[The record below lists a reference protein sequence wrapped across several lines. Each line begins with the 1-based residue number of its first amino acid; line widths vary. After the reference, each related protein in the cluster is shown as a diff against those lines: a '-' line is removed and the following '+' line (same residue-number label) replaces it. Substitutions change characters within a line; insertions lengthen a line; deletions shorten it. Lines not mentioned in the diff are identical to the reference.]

1 MQTGTPNSPASDPK
15 QKFQAAVA
23 LLEAR
28 QYAQAQAAAASALLT
43 WPNDPNFLRVLGVAL
58 CKQHQFQE
66 AERHLVHVTRLVPNY
81 APAYENLAEA
91 QMLQG
96 KLPEAVKSLQT
107 ALKHNPQSHAASM
120 KLGELL
126 NLTGKGAE
134 ADEVFQN
141 AIAADPEREKL
152 VQAMDFVQE
161 GKIKDA
167 EAVYKGILRT
177 NPNHVD
183 TLRLMGVLSMKKEN
197 HSDGEAYF
205 RRAVELAP
213 DFWTAWINLGVS
225 LNEQQKFG
233 KAEQAYLQALKLKPG
248 NVHTLEKLGSNCMN
262 DGRMEDAVGWLKKS
276 LEEDPQHFP
285 SLLVMGHALKT
296 IGEQE
301 EAIDAYRKCAE
312 SKPDFGEVYWSLAN
326 LKTYKFDD
334 AELDEMKSQLETV
347 ANDPTQE
354 DSEISFL
361 FALGKAYEDR
371 KDYPQAFHYYAE
383 GNTKKRLNVTYD
395 PIEFEAHI
403 DRLID
408 VYSADFFASHQ
419 GQGCQEKGPILI
431 VGLPRSGSTLQEQ
444 ILASHSQVEGTA
456 ELHYLLRIATDTGVN
471 RTDGI
476 KYPECMHELKDYQL
490 RGLGE
495 EYLESTLPHRTGLPY
510 FTDKLPN
517 NFTGIGFL
525 HTVLPNAKVIDARR
539 HPLDSC
545 LGGFKQLFAKGQVF
559 TYDMYD
565 LAHYYS
571 QYIRMM
577 DHWDAVLPGKVLTVN
592 YEEVVANLE
601 GQARKTAAHCGLEWE
616 DQMLRFYE
624 TERAVKTASS
634 EQVRQPIYSGS
645 VHLWRRYE
653 EQLQELIEFLEPVL
667 MRLPKED
674 RPISL
679 QSD

>member
-1 MQTGTPNSPASDPK
+1 MQIGTPQSPAGNPK
-15 QKFQAAVA
+15 QQFQAAVA
-23 LLEAR
+23 LLEAQ
-28 QYAQAQAAAASALLT
+28 QYAQAQAAAATALQT

-58 CKQHQFQE
+58 TRQHHFAE
-66 AERHLVHVTRLVPNY
+66 AEKHLTHVTRLVPDY
-81 APAYENLAEA
+81 APAHENLAEA

-96 KLPEAVKSLQT
+96 KIPEAVKSLQT
-107 ALKHNPQSHAASM
+107 ALKHNPQSHSAAM

-152 VQAMDFVQE
+152 VKAMELVQE
-161 GKIKDA
+161 GKVA
-167 EAVYKGILRT
+167 EAEALYKTILRA
-177 NPNHVD
+177 NPDHVD
-183 TLRLMGVLSMKKEN
+183 ALRLMGVLAIKKEN

-225 LNEQQKFG
+225 LNEQQKFD
-233 KAEQAYLQALKLKPG
+233 KAEQAYLTALKLRPG

-262 DGRMEDAVGWLKKS
+262 DGRMEDAVSWLEKS
-276 LEEDPQHFP
+276 LEEDPKHFP

-296 IGEQE
+296 IGDQD
-301 EAIDAYRKCAE
+301 EAIKAYRRCAD

-326 LKTYKFDD
+326 LKTYRFGDT
-334 AELDEMKSQLETV
+334 ELDEMKSQLDVV
-347 ANDPTQE
+347 AKDPTQE

-371 KDYPQAFHYYAE
+371 KDYPQAFQYYSD
-383 GNTKKRLNVTYD
+383 GNTKKRLSITYD
-395 PIEFEAHI
+395 PIEFEGHI

-408 VYSADFFASHQ
+408 VFTADFFAERQ
-419 GQGCQEKGPILI
+419 GQGCQEQGPIFI

-456 ELHYLLRIATDTGVN
+456 ELHYLLRIATETGAN
-471 RTDGI
+471 RSDGI
-476 KYPECMHELKDYQL
+476 KYPQCMHELKDYQL
-490 RGLGE
+490 KGLGE
-495 EYLESTLPHRTGLPY
+495 EYLESTKPHRTDLPY

-525 HTVLPNAKVIDARR
+525 HAVLPNARVIDARR

-571 QYIRMM
+571 QYIRIM
-577 DHWDAVLPGKVLTVN
+577 DHWNEVLPGKVLTVN

-601 GQARKTAAHCGLEWE
+601 EQARKTAAHCGLAWE

-624 TERAVKTASS
+624 TKRAVKTASS

-653 EQLQELIEFLEPVL
+653 EQLEELIEFLEPVL

-674 RPISL
+674 RPLSL
-679 QSD
+679 QSY